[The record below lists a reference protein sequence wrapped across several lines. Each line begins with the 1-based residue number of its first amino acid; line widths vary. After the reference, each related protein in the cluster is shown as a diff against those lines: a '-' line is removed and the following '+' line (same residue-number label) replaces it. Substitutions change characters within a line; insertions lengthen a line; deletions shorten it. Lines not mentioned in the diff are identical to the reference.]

1 MILRS
6 VKSIVIAPANT
17 GSARRRRIA
26 VRRTDQ
32 TNRGIWSHIIPGD
45 RMLIIVVMKLMAPRI
60 EEAPAKWSLKI
71 DRSMEAPECARLEAR
86 GG

>member
-1 MILRS
+1 M
-6 VKSIVIAPANT
+6 APAST

-45 RMLIIVVMKLMAPRI
+45 RMLMIVVIKLIAPRI
-60 EEAPAKWSLKI
+60 EEAPAKWRLKI
-71 DRSMEAPECARLEAR
+71 DRSMEAPE
-86 GG
+86 

>member
-1 MILRS
+1 M
-6 VKSIVIAPANT
+6 APART

-45 RMLIIVVMKLMAPRI
+45 RMLMIVVIKLIAPRI
-60 EEAPAKWSLKI
+60 EEAPAKWRLKI
-71 DRSMEAPECARLEAR
+71 DRSIEAPE
-86 GG
+86 

>member
-1 MILRS
+1 M
-6 VKSIVIAPANT
+6 APART

-45 RMLIIVVMKLMAPRI
+45 RMLMIVVIKLIAPRI
-60 EEAPAKWSLKI
+60 EEAPAKWRLKI
-71 DRSMEAPECARLEAR
+71 DRSIEAPEWARLEAR

>member
-1 MILRS
+1 
-6 VKSIVIAPANT
+6 
-17 GSARRRRIA
+17 
-26 VRRTDQ
+26 
-32 TNRGIWSHIIPGD
+32 
-45 RMLIIVVMKLMAPRI
+45 MLIIVVMKLMAPRI